1 MHPMMPPITAPTIVL
16 INSISA
22 LSLIVLFVLVLLS
35 AAHVSRNKTSN
46 AVRISPMLHCNFNIS
61 IRR

>member
-1 MHPMMPPITAPTIVL
+1 MMMQPMTPPITAPTIVL

-22 LSLIVLFVLVLLS
+22 LSLIVLFVVVLLS

-46 AVRISPMLHCNFNIS
+46 AVRILSG
-61 IRR
+61 